1 MTGRPGRRPDFARAE
16 DMTAVR
22 GQGSSRLPV
31 PARLSPLDV
40 VQLATLGMRSRPLRA
55 VLSLLGVAVGMAT
68 LVLVVSIPQSSN
80 AALLAKFTALGSNLL
95 EAEAQQPQTGPAVSF
110 PPDAAAM
117 AARIGP
123 VTAAAELGNT
133 GAVVRRS
140 PLVPSATT
148 VGLSVLA
155 SSPNLLTVVSGAM
168 EAGQFLSPATQRFP
182 VAVLGYQ
189 AAGSLGIEQ
198 PAAPG
203 RPVRVMIGSRWFTV
217 IGIAAPMP
225 VTSDLDWAVFVGW
238 NTARAA
244 LGFNG
249 RATVGYVRAP
259 DDELAAV
266 AAVLGPTLYPPAPGL
281 VNVTQPS
288 DALAAKQATQA
299 VNAGLLIGL
308 AAVSLLVG
316 GIGIAN
322 TMFVAVME
330 RRQEIGLRRA
340 LGATRGQIRLQFL
353 GEAVTLSALGGLTGA
368 TIGSLTAT
376 GYALWEGWPP
386 TLPVAVIA
394 FSVVSAIA
402 VGALAGL
409 HPAIRAARLT
419 PTEALASP

>member
-1 MTGRPGRRPDFARAE
+1 
-16 DMTAVR
+16 MTATRVE
-22 GQGSSRLPV
+22 GASQLPV
-31 PARLSPLDV
+31 PARLALLDV
-40 VQLATLGMRSRPLRA
+40 VQLATLGMRSRPMRA
-55 VLSLLGVAVGMAT
+55 LLSLLGVAVGMAT

-80 AALLAKFTALGSNLL
+80 AALLAKFAALGSNLL
-95 EAEAQQPQTGPAVSF
+95 EAEAQQPTNGPVVSF
-110 PPDAAAM
+110 PHDAAAM

-133 GAVVRRS
+133 SAVVRRS
-140 PLVPSATT
+140 PLVSAAST

-155 SSPNLLTVVSGAM
+155 SSPSLLAVVSGSM

-198 PAAPG
+198 PATPG

-249 RATVGYVRAP
+249 RATVTYVSAP

-266 AAVLGPTLYPPAPGL
+266 AAVLGPTLYPSAPGL

-288 DALAAKQATQA
+288 DALAAKRASQA
-299 VNAGLLIGL
+299 VNAELLIGL
-308 AAVSLLVG
+308 AGVSLLVG

-322 TMFVAVME
+322 TMFVAVLE
-330 RRQEIGLRRA
+330 RKQEIGLRRA

-353 GEAVTLSALGGLTGA
+353 GEAVALSALGGFTGA
-368 TIGSLTAT
+368 AVGSLTAT

-394 FSVVSAIA
+394 FSVLSAIA

>member
-1 MTGRPGRRPDFARAE
+1 MTGRQGWQGEAARAE
-16 DMTAVR
+16 NI
-22 GQGSSRLPV
+22 
-31 PARLSPLDV
+31 PARRIQDSSQLPDPGRLSLLDI

-55 VLSLLGVAVGMAT
+55 LLSILGVTVGMAT
-68 LVLVVSIPQSSN
+68 LVLVVAIPQSGN

-95 EAEAQQPQTGPAVSF
+95 EAEAQPQSGLAVSF

-123 VTAAAELGNT
+123 VTAAAELGNVNT
-133 GAVVRRS
+133 IVRRS
-140 PLVPSATT
+140 PLVNPATT

-155 SSPNLLTVVSGAM
+155 SSANLLSVVSGSV
-168 EAGQFLSPATQRFP
+168 ESGQFLSPANQSFP

-189 AAGSLGIEQ
+189 AAGSLGIER
-198 PAAPG
+198 ASAPG
-203 RPVRVMIGSRWFTV
+203 RPVHVLIGSRWFTV

-225 VTSDLDWAVFVGW
+225 VTSDLDWAVLVGW
-238 NTARAA
+238 NTARAD
-244 LGFNG
+244 LGFSG
-249 RATVGYVRAP
+249 RATVTYVRAP
-259 DDELAAV
+259 DDELGAV

-299 VNAGLLIGL
+299 VNSGLLIGL

-322 TMFVAVME
+322 TMFVAVLE
-330 RRQEIGLRRA
+330 RKQEIGLRRA

-353 GEAVTLSALGGLTGA
+353 GEAVTLSAVGGLTGA
-368 TIGSLTAT
+368 TIGSLAAA
-376 GYALWEGWPP
+376 GYALWESWPP
-386 TLPVAVIA
+386 TLPIAVIA
-394 FSVVSAIA
+394 FSVLSAIA

>member
-1 MTGRPGRRPDFARAE
+1 MTQRGWPEDVAPAANIPARSMQDSSQLPAPGR
-16 DMTAVR
+16 
-22 GQGSSRLPV
+22 
-31 PARLSPLDV
+31 LSLLDV
-40 VQLATLGMRSRPLRA
+40 AALATLGMRSRPLRA

-68 LVLVVSIPQSSN
+68 LVLVVAIPQSGN

-95 EAEAQQPQTGPAVSF
+95 EAEAQPQNGLAVSF

-117 AARIGP
+117 ATRIGP

-133 GAVVRRS
+133 GTVVRRS
-140 PLVPSATT
+140 PLVNSATT
-148 VGLSVLA
+148 VGLNVLA
-155 SSPNLLTVVSGAM
+155 SSSSLLSVVSGSMA
-168 EAGQFLSPATQRFP
+168 AGQFLSPATGRFP

-198 PAAPG
+198 PSAPG
-203 RPVRVMIGSRWFTV
+203 RPARVLIGSRWFTV

-238 NTARAA
+238 NTARAY

-249 RATVGYVRAP
+249 RATVTYVRAP
-259 DDELAAV
+259 DHELGAV

-288 DALAAKQATQA
+288 DALAAQKATQA
-299 VNAGLLIGL
+299 VNSGLLIGL

-322 TMFVAVME
+322 TMFVAVLE
-330 RRQEIGLRRA
+330 RKQEIGLRRA

-368 TIGSLTAT
+368 TIGSLAAA
-376 GYALWEGWPP
+376 GYAVWENWPP
-386 TLPVAVIA
+386 ALPIAVIA
-394 FSVVSAIA
+394 FSVLSAIA